1 MEDNTRYLTRE
12 EILEEA
18 YQLGYKYEKIYRG
31 CAQAT
36 LLAIMEFYDMNDALF
51 KGLSSLS
58 GGVAGGSKGSCGS
71 LLGCSAAISSFF
83 GRDIRNIKQKATGFK
98 DRSLVNELR
107 EKYRCKYGGETC
119 MEVQRSIFGRTYN
132 LLDETE
138 KALFEEAGAHD
149 DKCTAVVGNAARW
162 CTEIL
167 LNEQIPL
174 KQNIILIFNKQ
185 TSNK

>member
-1 MEDNTRYLTRE
+1 MEETIRYLTRE
-12 EILEEA
+12 EIMQEA

-36 LLAIMEFYDMNDALF
+36 LLAIMEFYDIDEVLF

-58 GGVAGGSKGSCGS
+58 GGVAGGSQGSCGS
-71 LLGCSAAISSFF
+71 LLGCSVAISSFF
-83 GRDIRNIKQKATGFK
+83 GRDISNIQQRTVCFK

-119 MEVQRSIFGRTYN
+119 KEVQRSVFGRSYN

-138 KALFEEAGAHD
+138 RALFEKAGAHD
-149 DKCTAVVGNAARW
+149 DKCTSVVGNAAKW
-162 CTEIL
+162 SVEIL
-167 LNEQIPL
+167 LNERIPL
-174 KQNIILIFNKQ
+174 KQNIILNCCG
-185 TSNK
+185 TR